1 MEKPKTSG
9 TPAKARNSTE
19 TAQEAP
25 ETAEGYREL
34 LDGLET
40 LRGCI
45 LANNAL
51 LRQLI
56 DAVNGRSVSS
66 KDLLP

>member
-1 MEKPKTSG
+1 MAKATTSKTHTPKTANSPDRAG
-9 TPAKARNSTE
+9 ETP
-19 TAQEAP
+19 EAY
-25 ETAEGYREL
+25 GRL
-34 LDGLET
+34 LDEIGALK
-40 LRGCI
+40 GCI

>member
-1 MEKPKTSG
+1 MAKATTSKTPTPKT
-9 TPAKARNSTE
+9 ANSPDR
-19 TAQEAP
+19 AGEAP
-25 ETAEGYREL
+25 EGYREL

>member
-1 MEKPKTSG
+1 MAKATTSKTP
-9 TPAKARNSTE
+9 TKARNSTE

-25 ETAEGYREL
+25 ETAEAYGRL
-34 LDGLET
+34 LDEIGALK
-40 LRGCI
+40 GCI

>member
-1 MEKPKTSG
+1 MEKPKTSK
-9 TPAKARNSTE
+9 TPTKARNSPE
-19 TAQEAP
+19 KAPEAP
-25 ETAEGYREL
+25 ETAEAYGRL
-34 LDGLET
+34 LDEIGALK
-40 LRGCI
+40 GCI

-56 DAVNGRSVSS
+56 DAVNGRAVSS